1 MKKVPS
7 ICWAALFVLAAFTS
21 CKKPAA
27 ETSAGAPPEVL
38 VTDVVQKDVPLIRQW
53 VGTMNGIQNA
63 QVRARETGYLQTIA
77 YQQGGY
83 VKKGDLLFEI
93 DPRPFQAALDQ
104 AKGQLAEA
112 KATMLGVELDAKR
125 AKELFA
131 GKVISE
137 QEYTNKTQE
146 YQTKLAAVSAA
157 QAAVDDAQLNL
168 NYTKIV
174 SPLDGI
180 AGQQEAQIGDL
191 VGTGSNTVLT
201 TVSQIDPI
209 WCYFPISE
217 QSYWEFADRLKEM
230 MAVPEEKRPEKVE
243 LILPDGSIYAH
254 KGKFAFVD
262 RQVDLKTGTI
272 QIAVTFPNPELTLR
286 PGQYATARAEI
297 GTIPNALLIP
307 HRAISELQ
315 GGVQVGIVNA
325 DGKAE
330 IRAVTIGQVYGPL
343 IVIKDGLKL
352 GEKVIVEGFQKIR
365 QGIPVS
371 AKPYTDSLKTEGTQ
385 DASQDK
391 STGGLGKCVGGSA
404 YWRIG
409 VWGSKTA
416 FRHIYSDQEVST
428 KLMTLFKRPHSTPTR
443 RYISPSLELPYVE
456 ILYQSSNC
464 RLGDFHRH
472 GDRRGRLVR
481 RTSGCSIS

>member
-1 MKKVPS
+1 MKNVS
-7 ICWAALFVLAAFTS
+7 SVYWVAFSALTVFTS
-21 CKKPAA
+21 CQKPPA
-27 ETSAGAPPEVL
+27 EKLAGPPEVL

-53 VGTMNGIQNA
+53 VGTLNGIQNA

-93 DPRPFQAALDQ
+93 DPRPFIAAFDQ

-112 KATMLGVELDAKR
+112 QATLLGVELDAKR

-137 QEYTNKTQE
+137 QEYTNKTQA
-146 YQTKLAAVSAA
+146 YQTKLAAVTAA
-157 QAAVDDAQLNL
+157 QAAMDDAQLNL
-168 NYTKIV
+168 DYTKIV

-191 VGTGSNTVLT
+191 VGTGSNTILT

-217 QSYWEFADRLKEM
+217 QTYWEFADLLKKA
-230 MAVPEEKRPEKVE
+230 MATPEDKRPEKVE
-243 LILPDGSIYAH
+243 LILPNGSVYPH
-254 KGKFAFVD
+254 KGKFAFID
-262 RQVDLKTGTI
+262 RQVDPKTGTI

-307 HRAISELQ
+307 NRAISELQ
-315 GGVQVGIVNA
+315 GGDQVAIVNP

-330 IRAVTIGQVYGPL
+330 IRAVTIGEVYGHL
-343 IVIKDGLKL
+343 IVIKEGLKL
-352 GEKVIVEGFQKIR
+352 GEKVIVEGFQKVR

-371 AKPYTDSLKTEGTQ
+371 AKPYTESLNFKGTQ
-385 DASQDK
+385 DASEQK
-391 STGGLGKCVGGSA
+391 SSA
-404 YWRIG
+404 G
-409 VWGSKTA
+409 
-416 FRHIYSDQEVST
+416 
-428 KLMTLFKRPHSTPTR
+428 
-443 RYISPSLELPYVE
+443 
-456 ILYQSSNC
+456 QS
-464 RLGDFHRH
+464 
-472 GDRRGRLVR
+472 
-481 RTSGCSIS
+481 

>member
-7 ICWAALFVLAAFTS
+7 TCWVALFMLAALTS

-27 ETSAGAPPEVL
+27 ESVSAEPPEVL
-38 VTDVVQKDVPLIRQW
+38 VTDVVAKDVPLIRQW
-53 VGTMNGIQNA
+53 VGTLDGVQNA

-93 DPRPFQAALDQ
+93 DPRPFVAALDQ
-104 AKGQLAEA
+104 AKSQLTAA
-112 KATMLGVELDAKR
+112 QATLLGVELDAKR
-125 AKELFA
+125 AKELFQS
-131 GKVISE
+131 KVISE
-137 QEYTNKTQE
+137 QEYTNKTQD
-146 YQTKLAAVSAA
+146 YQNKLASAAAA

-168 NYTKIV
+168 TYTKIV

-180 AGQQEAQIGDL
+180 AGQQQAQIGDL
-191 VGTGSNTVLT
+191 VGSGSNTVLT

-209 WCYFPISE
+209 WCLFPISE
-217 QSYWEFADRLKEM
+217 QTYWEFADRLKEM
-230 MAVPEEKRPEKVE
+230 MAVPEDQRPERVE
-243 LILPDGSIYAH
+243 LILPNGSTYPH

-262 RQVDLKTGTI
+262 RQVDQKTGTI

-297 GTIPNALLIP
+297 GTIPNAVLIP

-315 GGVQVGIVNA
+315 GGDQVGIVNA

-330 IRAVTIGQVYGPL
+330 IRAVTIGEVYGQW
-343 IVIKDGLKL
+343 IVIKDGLKA

-371 AKPYTDSLKTEGTQ
+371 AKPYIDSTKSEGTQ
-385 DASQDK
+385 DASEQK
-391 STGGLGKCVGGSA
+391 STAG
-404 YWRIG
+404 
-409 VWGSKTA
+409 
-416 FRHIYSDQEVST
+416 
-428 KLMTLFKRPHSTPTR
+428 
-443 RYISPSLELPYVE
+443 
-456 ILYQSSNC
+456 QS
-464 RLGDFHRH
+464 
-472 GDRRGRLVR
+472 
-481 RTSGCSIS
+481 

>member
-7 ICWAALFVLAAFTS
+7 ICWAAFFALTAFTS
-21 CKKPAA
+21 CKKPPA
-27 ETSAGAPPEVL
+27 ETLAGPPEVL
-38 VTDVVQKDVPLIRQW
+38 VTEVVQRDVPLIRQW
-53 VGTMNGIQNA
+53 VGTLNGIQNA

-93 DPRPFQAALDQ
+93 DPRPFIAALDQ

-112 KATMLGVELDAKR
+112 QATLVGVELDAKR

-137 QEYTNKTQE
+137 QEYTNKTQA
-146 YQTKLAAVSAA
+146 YQTKLAAVTAA

-168 NYTKIV
+168 DYTKIV

-191 VGTGSNTVLT
+191 VGTGSNMVLT
-201 TVSQIDPI
+201 TVSQINPI
-209 WCYFPISE
+209 WCNFPISE
-217 QSYWEFADRLKEM
+217 QSYWEFADRLKEA
-230 MAVPEEKRPEKVE
+230 MAVPEDKRPEKVE
-243 LILPDGSIYAH
+243 LILPDGSIYPH
-254 KGKFAFVD
+254 KGKFAFID
-262 RQVDLKTGTI
+262 RQVDPKTGTI

-307 HRAISELQ
+307 YRAISELQ
-315 GGVQVGIVNA
+315 GGDQVAIVNP

-330 IRAVTIGQVYGPL
+330 IRAVTIGPMYGQL
-343 IVIKDGLKL
+343 VVIKEGLKA
-352 GEKVIVEGFQKIR
+352 GDKVIVEGFQKVR

-371 AKPYTDSLKTEGTQ
+371 AKPYTHSLKTEGTQ
-385 DASQDK
+385 DASEEK
-391 STGGLGKCVGGSA
+391 SSA
-404 YWRIG
+404 G
-409 VWGSKTA
+409 
-416 FRHIYSDQEVST
+416 
-428 KLMTLFKRPHSTPTR
+428 
-443 RYISPSLELPYVE
+443 
-456 ILYQSSNC
+456 QS
-464 RLGDFHRH
+464 
-472 GDRRGRLVR
+472 
-481 RTSGCSIS
+481 

>member
-1 MKKVPS
+1 MNKVPS
-7 ICWAALFVLAAFTS
+7 ICWAALFILAAFTS
-21 CKKPAA
+21 CKKPAG
-27 ETSAGAPPEVL
+27 ETSASPPEVL
-38 VTDVVQKDVPLIRQW
+38 VTEVVQKDVPLIRQW
-53 VGTMNGIQNA
+53 VGTLNGIQNA

-93 DPRPFQAALDQ
+93 DPRPFIAALDQ
-104 AKGQLAEA
+104 AKSQLAEA
-112 KATMLGVELDAKR
+112 HATLLGVELDAKR

-146 YQTKLAAVSAA
+146 YQTKLAAVAAA
-157 QAAVDDAQLNL
+157 QAAQDDAQLNL

-191 VGTGSNTVLT
+191 VGSGSNTVLT
-201 TVSQIDPI
+201 TVSQINPI
-209 WCYFPISE
+209 WCLFPISE
-217 QSYWEFADRLKEM
+217 QTYWEFADRLKEM
-230 MAVPEEKRPEKVE
+230 MAVPEDKRPERVE
-243 LILPDGSIYAH
+243 LILPNGSVYPH

-262 RQVDLKTGTI
+262 RQVDQKTGTI

-286 PGQYATARAEI
+286 PGQYATARAEVDI
-297 GTIPNALLIP
+297 IPKALLIP

-315 GGVQVGIVNA
+315 GGDQVGIVNA

-330 IRAVTIGQVYGPL
+330 IRAVTIGQVYGQS
-343 IVIKDGLKL
+343 IVITNGLKA

-371 AKPYTDSLKTEGTQ
+371 AKPYID
-385 DASQDK
+385 
-391 STGGLGKCVGGSA
+391 
-404 YWRIG
+404 
-409 VWGSKTA
+409 
-416 FRHIYSDQEVST
+416 
-428 KLMTLFKRPHSTPTR
+428 
-443 RYISPSLELPYVE
+443 
-456 ILYQSSNC
+456 
-464 RLGDFHRH
+464 
-472 GDRRGRLVR
+472 
-481 RTSGCSIS
+481 